1 MTGFG
6 AGTHPANYNRR
17 IVTLDFL
24 GTLQRT
30 HRCGDLRITHSGET
44 VTLMGWVNRRRD
56 HGNLIFLDLRDRT
69 GITQVVLDK
78 EASPLAHAK
87 AEAARPEYV
96 VAVTGR
102 VRTRGAGLANPNMP
116 TGDIELVADTLLL
129 LNDARTPPFPIADD
143 APITNEEIRLKYR
156 YLDLRRAEL
165 QKNFVLRHQVT
176 RAIRDNLSDN
186 GFLEIETP
194 LLTRSTPEGARD
206 YLVPS
211 RVHPGHFFALPQ
223 SPQIF
228 KQLLMVSGF
237 DRYFQIARCFRD
249 EDLRADRQ
257 PDFTQIDLE
266 ISFPQMSTIFATAEG
281 FLRAAFHAAGI
292 DLGSEPFVQ
301 MTYDQAITRY
311 GIDKPD
317 MRLPAM
323 VDLSATLT
331 PELRETLKID
341 PTLPVLGF
349 TIPRVGELSGTARK
363 SLLSEIRTFF
373 GDSGLD
379 ILDVVRLR
387 TSEAFLPL
395 AQEIEGKLAAE
406 LSVFNTPT
414 NLSSRPE
421 RSEVQRPAAP
431 PALGLAAG
439 LSLLNDAAEKEGFSP
454 GAAADLHIVITPKPG
469 TPAMW
474 NYDPQ
479 WIYKRVGAL
488 RLDLAKKFAD
498 KHGLFTQTGPDG
510 RGAAADFKFLWVTDF
525 PMYEWNE
532 EHKTWDAA
540 HHPFTSPHED
550 DITSG
555 RLVNDKG
562 AVRALAYDIVL
573 NGTELGSGSI
583 RIHRKDVQAEI
594 FRSLGMSDAEAHA
607 RFGFFLDALEY
618 GTPPHGGIA
627 LGLDRIV
634 MILAGATSLREVIA
648 FPKTAK
654 AIDLMVDAPTTVSDT
669 QLRDLSLK
677 VITRS

>member
-1 MTGFG
+1 M
-6 AGTHPANYNRR
+6 
-17 IVTLDFL
+17 TLDFL

-30 HRCGDLRITHSGET
+30 HHCGDLRSSNSGET

-78 EASPLAHAK
+78 ETSPLSHAK

-96 VAVTGR
+96 VAVTGK
-102 VRTRGAGLANPNMP
+102 VRERGEGLKNPKME
-116 TGDIELVADTLLL
+116 TGDIELVAQNLLL
-129 LNDARTPPFPIADD
+129 LNDAKTPPFPIADD
-143 APITNEEIRLKYR
+143 TVAVNEESRLKYR
-156 YLDLRRAEL
+156 YLDLRRPEL
-165 QKNFVLRHQVT
+165 QRNFLLRHNVT
-176 RAIRDNLSDN
+176 RAIREYLSDS

-266 ISFPQMSTIFATAEG
+266 VSFPQMSTIFAVAEG
-281 FLRAAFHAAGI
+281 FLHAAFSAAGI
-292 DLGSEPFVQ
+292 TLPDAPFIQ
-301 MTYDQAITRY
+301 MTYDQAIAKY

-323 VDLSATLT
+323 VDLSHALT
-331 PELRETLKID
+331 AELRETLKID
-341 PTLPVLGF
+341 PALPVLGF
-349 TIPRVGELSGTARK
+349 TIPSVGELSGTARK
-363 SLLSEIRTFF
+363 ALLSEIRASF
-373 GDSGLD
+373 GDCGLD
-379 ILDVVRLR
+379 MLDLARLR
-387 TSEAFLPL
+387 TNAAFVPL
-395 AQEIEGKLAAE
+395 AESIEGKLSAE
-406 LSVFNTPT
+406 MSLFNG
-414 NLSSRPE
+414 NSHCAE
-421 RSEVQRPAAP
+421 D
-431 PALGLAAG
+431 LA
-439 LSLLNDAAEKEGFSP
+439 
-454 GAAADLHIVITPKPG
+454 IVITPKPG

-488 RLDLAKKFAD
+488 RLELARKYAD
-498 KHGLFTQTGPDG
+498 KHGLFTQTGT
-510 RGAAADFKFLWVTDF
+510 AADFRFLWVTDF

-532 EHKTWDAA
+532 EHKAWDAA
-540 HHPFTSPHED
+540 HHPFTSPHEE
-550 DITSG
+550 DIQSG
-555 RLVNDKG
+555 ALVNDKG
-562 AVRALAYDIVL
+562 SVRALAYDIVL

-594 FRSLGMSDAEAHA
+594 FRSLGMSDAEAHE

-634 MILAGATSLREVIA
+634 MILAGASSLREVIA

-654 AIDLMVDAPTTVSDT
+654 AIDLMVDAPTPVPDNL
-669 QLRDLSLK
+669 LRDLSLK
-677 VITRS
+677 VVTRS